1 MPSTHPFRMP
11 LICYFQWCSRGS
23 RGVTALY
30 HWFLDK
36 ITVNTTA
43 FSRQLQFCQYDKKAK
58 CNTAHKVLLLPHC
71 KFYDYVAG
79 YFTVETRQI
88 RNSTQITDSV
98 ASSTS
103 WSVTI
108 VTNVNTPPKVKD
120 HCRQLALDLSR
131 VQGSWDRQ
139 RVLQHVITQRPQRT
153 HCGLLV
159 SIGQPVHRKF
169 IDWWR
174 VFWRLGV
181 EALLPSTDTST
192 AGRQTFDVSTATKHS
207 HVNNNQCHS
216 VTGAIFELQKDFVVS
231 VQSWKY

>member
-1 MPSTHPFRMP
+1 MTKKQNAIP
-11 LICYFQWCSRGS
+11 LIRFYCY
-23 RGVTALY
+23 L
-30 HWFLDK
+30 
-36 ITVNTTA
+36 TVNFTTT
-43 FSRQLQFCQYDKKAK
+43 SLVISQLKLDRYETLQKSQTLWLQARAGLWQF
-58 CNTAHKVLLLPHC
+58 
-71 KFYDYVAG
+71 
-79 YFTVETRQI
+79 
-88 RNSTQITDSV
+88 
-98 ASSTS
+98 
-103 WSVTI
+103 
-108 VTNVNTPPKVKD
+108 NTPPKVKD